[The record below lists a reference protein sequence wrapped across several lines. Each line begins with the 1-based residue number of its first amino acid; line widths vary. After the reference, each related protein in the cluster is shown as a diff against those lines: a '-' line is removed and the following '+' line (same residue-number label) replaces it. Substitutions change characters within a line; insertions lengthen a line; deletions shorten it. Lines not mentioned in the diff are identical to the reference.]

1 MTYLQA
7 RRVQGFGQEARNG
20 ERRRCGG
27 GMKGCAGESSGRAC
41 FRNGGMWRSA
51 AAIFGWARRRGDVFR
66 TRLVAGPRL
75 GLLSTS
81 LEIRCWAVGG
91 RLPGSLWRA
100 VAVGEVHGEWN
111 ISHVVF
117 RRIGPVG
124 GRVSRVLILPPAAW
138 CSFMVVLLLLL
149 LLLLYLQRRLL
160 LLLRWLLHH
169 AGRGRQ
175 RDREREEENSERVS
189 SNGKDACASG
199 MSKGKSCL
207 VRSDARIRVQVKLR
221 GSRLVGLTSR
231 SAQAAD
237 VVEELYVTSIGDS
250 WSGGCAAAAEE
261 AGAVVGV
268 EIRLLEWKMLE
279 EESVLG
285 ISILFF
291 WVRGWGKGAEGKRSM
306 LTPRYRRSS
315 SHKSQKAAALSPR
328 RGPRRTRE
336 RRYTGTTVVPASSQS
351 QRTGRAQEARLGN
364 QRVTCGRGVSLIG
377 FGRNQLISSAVP
389 IGHTQ

>member
-175 RDREREEENSERVS
+175 REIERGREQRTSQFEWKGRMRERNVERKELSGAKRRTYTCPSQAPRIKVGWVDVS
-189 SNGKDACASG
+189 
-199 MSKGKSCL
+199 L
-207 VRSDARIRVQVKLR
+207 
-221 GSRLVGLTSR
+221 
-231 SAQAAD
+231 SA
-237 VVEELYVTSIGDS
+237 G
-250 WSGGCAAAAEE
+250 GGC
-261 AGAVVGV
+261 
-268 EIRLLEWKMLE
+268 
-279 EESVLG
+279 
-285 ISILFF
+285 
-291 WVRGWGKGAEGKRSM
+291 
-306 LTPRYRRSS
+306 
-315 SHKSQKAAALSPR
+315 
-328 RGPRRTRE
+328 
-336 RRYTGTTVVPASSQS
+336 
-351 QRTGRAQEARLGN
+351 
-364 QRVTCGRGVSLIG
+364 C
-377 FGRNQLISSAVP
+377 
-389 IGHTQ
+389 